1 MAATGPDACPVCSR
15 PLAELPPPNRCPD
28 CGFDY
33 DADTQVWRSSET
45 WRQVMVVYTAYGL
58 IGGMI
63 CAALYRFGFE
73 QAPYPALPLLLALVV
88 PAVGLSVRRLISG
101 RITGRFVALTPSGVL
116 VGTRP
121 TPELVPWDDVDRLA
135 DQRGVPKLQRRASET
150 MLPLDDIFAG
160 AEDLAAFRNALQA
173 ALRRRTLNPNPPP
186 PQDGNSGGI
195 RK

>member
-1 MAATGPDACPVCSR
+1 MTATGPDPCPVCSR
-15 PLAELPPPNRCPD
+15 PLAESLPPNRCPD
-28 CGFDY
+28 CGFEY
-33 DADTQVWRSSET
+33 DADTRVWRSADT
-45 WRQVMVVYTAYGL
+45 WGRVAVVYTAYGL
-58 IGGMI
+58 IGGTI
-63 CAALYRFGFE
+63 CAALYRFGFA

-88 PAVGLSVRRLISG
+88 PVVSLFLRRLISG

-121 TPELVPWDDVDRLA
+121 TPELVLWDDVDRLA

-150 MLPLDDIFAG
+150 LIPLDDVFAG
-160 AEDLAAFRNALQA
+160 AEDLAAFHNALQA

-186 PQDGNSGGI
+186 PQNANSEGV